1 MRYVLNGVETNNKG
15 AEIMLYAILQEIE
28 RRDKDAVV
36 YLCNIPQGV
45 RYLNTPLCVKQK
57 PVWNIR
63 RLINKVPYLSLAL
76 GITRLSYLLRDVYSV
91 GKIDYFLDGS
101 GFCVSD
107 KWDTTSQE
115 VKDWTTL
122 LRKSK
127 QDGAKIIFLPQGF
140 GPIEQENNKRL
151 MSAFNEY
158 GDLIIAREDVSYKY
172 IEGTGLADMN
182 KVKVFT
188 DFTSLVEGEYPKE
201 YEHLRDAVCLIPN
214 VRMLDLGKM
223 NKDYYLSF
231 FKELMITAKEQGYNV
246 YLLNHEGPGDEKLA
260 YDCQKYSG
268 MDVEVVTG
276 LNGLQVKG
284 IISGSRLVVTSRFHG
299 VASALNSGVPCLSTS
314 WSHKYSELYKDYG
327 LENGVLP
334 LDNVEEAKQILK
346 TYLTD
351 NLQKE
356 IRNTLS
362 IAVPKIK
369 EETRQ
374 MWKEVWAV

>member
-1 MRYVLNGVETNNKG
+1 M
-15 AEIMLYAILQEIE
+15 AIS
-28 RRDKDAVV
+28 V
-36 YLCNIPQGV
+36 
-45 RYLNTPLCVKQK
+45 
-57 PVWNIR
+57 
-63 RLINKVPYLSLAL
+63 S
-76 GITRLSYLLRDVYSV
+76 RLSYFLRDVYSV

-107 KWDTTSQE
+107 KWDTTKQE

-201 YEHLRDAVCLIPN
+201 YEHLRGAVCLIPN

-223 NKDYYLSF
+223 NKGYYLSF

-260 YDCQKYSG
+260 YECQKYSG
-268 MDVEVVTG
+268 IHVEVVTG

-284 IISGSRLVVTSRFHG
+284 IISGAKLVVTSRFHG

-334 LDNVEEAKQILK
+334 LEDIK
-346 TYLTD
+346 TSKDIVKSYLNGELND
-351 NLQKE
+351 E
-356 IRNTLS
+356 IREKLS
-362 IAVPKIK
+362 VAVPKIK

-374 MWKEVWAV
+374 MWKTVWEV